1 MAVSEYIALLELTL
15 PTFRGKFQHV
25 RIWRAPA
32 SEDPAKA
39 LIAVIKRQTMDLEYH
54 ED

>member
-1 MAVSEYIALLELTL
+1 MAVSEYIALLERTM
-15 PTFRGKFQHV
+15 PTFRGNFQRDKGV

-39 LIAVIKRQTMDLEYH
+39 LIAVIKR
-54 ED
+54 